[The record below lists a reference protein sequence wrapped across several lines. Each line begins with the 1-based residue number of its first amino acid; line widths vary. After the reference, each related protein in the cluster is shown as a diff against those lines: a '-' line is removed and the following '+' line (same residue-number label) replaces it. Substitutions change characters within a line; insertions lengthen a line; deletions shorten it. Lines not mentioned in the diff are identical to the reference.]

1 MTDATTMRALV
12 HHEFGDPAEVLAVE
26 ERPLPQPG
34 AGEVRVRMLLSPI
47 HNHDLWTVR
56 GTYGFKPELPAQA
69 GTEALGVVDAVGE
82 GVEQLTVGQRVVT
95 GGTFGVWAEYFVTRA
110 AGLIPVPDGLPD
122 ESAAQLVSMPFS
134 AISLLESLGLSE
146 GDWLIQNAANGAVGR
161 MVAQLGAARG
171 LNVVGLVRR
180 SAGVEELRAQGI
192 ERVIATDDA
201 GWRDRLAEIT
211 GGAPITAG
219 VDSVGGS
226 SAGDVLSTL
235 AENGTLV
242 VFGAMASPTLE
253 LASGDIIFKQATVKG
268 FWGSVVSREMPADQR
283 GRLFQ
288 ELFARLQDGTL
299 TLPVAGVH
307 GLDDIAGA
315 VAASGEAG
323 RVGKVLL
330 RP

>member
-211 GGAPITAG
+211 GGAPISAG

>member
-1 MTDATTMRALV
+1 MRALV

-56 GTYGFKPELPAQA
+56 GTYGYKPELPAQA

-134 AISLLESLGLSE
+134 AISLLDSLGLSE

-192 ERVIATDDA
+192 ERVVATDDA

>member
-56 GTYGFKPELPAQA
+56 GTYGYKPELPAQA

-134 AISLLESLGLSE
+134 AISLLESLDLAE

-201 GWRDRLAEIT
+201 GWRDRLAEIV

>member
-12 HHEFGDPAEVLAVE
+12 HHEFGDPSEVLAVE

-192 ERVIATDDA
+192 ERVVATDDA
-201 GWRDRLAEIT
+201 GWRDRLAQIT

>member
-12 HHEFGDPAEVLAVE
+12 HHEFGDPSELLGVE

-161 MVAQLGAARG
+161 MVAQLGTARG

-192 ERVIATDDA
+192 ERVVATDDE

-299 TLPVAGVH
+299 TLPVAGVY

>member
-1 MTDATTMRALV
+1 MHALV

-192 ERVIATDDA
+192 ERVVATDDA
-201 GWRDRLAEIT
+201 GWRDRLADIT